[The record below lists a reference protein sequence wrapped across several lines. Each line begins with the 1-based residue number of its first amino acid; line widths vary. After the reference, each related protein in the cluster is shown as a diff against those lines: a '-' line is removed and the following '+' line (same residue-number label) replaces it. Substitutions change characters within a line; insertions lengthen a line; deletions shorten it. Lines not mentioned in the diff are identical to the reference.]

1 MKHFNSVL
9 VAIAFASIFS
19 APSFAQDKIHYTGTE
34 LSNPAYHDGQLTPV
48 VGVHNIQVMRAN
60 RQLPDA
66 SNGNGWTYNHQP
78 MLAYWNGQF
87 YMQYLSDPA
96 DEHVPPSQTFLTT
109 SKDGYHWTNPEVLF
123 PTYKV
128 PDGYTK
134 PGRTDVAKNLIAI
147 MHQRVGFYVS
157 KSGRLITMAN
167 YGVAMDKKDDPNDG
181 NGIGR
186 VVREIKKD
194 GSYGPIHFIYY
205 NHGFNEKNTNYP
217 FFKRNKDKGFVKA
230 CQEILNN
237 PLYRMQ
243 WVEEA
248 DRNDPIIP
256 LNKEYKAFNYYTLPD
271 GKIACLWKH
280 ALTSI
285 SEDGGNTWAQPVLRA
300 KGFVNSNAKIW
311 GQRLSD
317 GTYATIY
324 NPSEFRWP
332 LAISL
337 SADGLEYTTLNL
349 VNGEV
354 PPMRYGG
361 NYKSYGPQYVRGIQE
376 GNGKSAD
383 GDLWVAYSV
392 NKEDMWAA
400 HIPVPVRTKATAH
413 ANDDFS
419 AYSNLSQ
426 LTDWNIYSPLWA
438 PVSLEKEEGIS
449 WLTLRDKDP
458 FDYAKIERK
467 IPATKQ
473 LTVSFDLLAGQ
484 NDKGTLQIEF
494 LDENG
499 IACSRL
505 DLTND
510 GLFRAKGG
518 SRFGNM
524 MKYEAGKK
532 YHVEAI
538 LSVTDRNITVF
549 VDGKKVGLRMFYA
562 PVASIERIVFRTGV
576 QRNFPTPDTPADQ
589 DYDLPNAGSEEP
601 MAFYRIANVK
611 TLSADT
617 DSTAT
622 FLKYADFSHYV
633 SYFNNMEDENI
644 AQAIPNAKASEWME
658 KNIPLF
664 ECPQKNFEEMYYFRW
679 WSLRKHIKNTP
690 VGYGMT
696 EFLVNRTYADKYNL
710 IACAIGHHINESR
723 WLHDRTY
730 LDQIIH
736 TWYRGNEGGA
746 MKKMNKFSSWNADA
760 ILNRYLVDGNKSFLL
775 DMQKDLE
782 TEYKRWESTNRLKN
796 GLYWQGDVQDG
807 MEESISGGRRKQ
819 YARPTINSYM
829 YGNAKALSTIGLL
842 AGDESVAMTYA
853 LKADTLKHLV
863 EEQLWNTTHHFF
875 ETMRTDSSANVR
887 EAIGY
892 LPWYFNLPA
901 KGKYDDAW
909 KEVMDEKGFSAP
921 YGLTTAERR
930 HPEFRTHGVGKCEWD
945 GAIWPFASAQTLTAM
960 ANFMNNYPQTI
971 LSDSV
976 YFHQMELYVESQ
988 YHRGRPYVGEY
999 LDEVTGY
1006 WLKGDQ
1012 ERSRYYN
1019 HSTFNDLVITGLV
1032 GLRPRMDNTLEIN
1045 PLIPEGKWNWFCL
1058 DNVLYHG
1065 HTISIIWDK
1074 DGSRYHSG
1082 KGLRIF
1088 VDGKLVGHADK
1099 LERLICKDV
1108 LQ

>member
-1 MKHFNSVL
+1 MKYISQSL
-9 VAIAFASIFS
+9 LALAMGCLAALPAS
-19 APSFAQDKIHYTGTE
+19 AQDKIHYTGTE
-34 LSNPAYHDGQLTPV
+34 LANPAYHDGQLSPV
-48 VGVHNIQVMRAN
+48 VGVHNIQIMRAN
-60 RQLPDA
+60 REFPDS

-87 YMQYLSDPA
+87 YYQYLCDPV
-96 DEHVPPSQTFLTT
+96 DEHVPPSHTVLMT
-109 SKDGYHWTNPEVLF
+109 SKDGYHWTNPQIVF
-123 PTYKV
+123 PEYKV

-134 PGRTDVAKNLIAI
+134 AGRQDVAKNLIAI

-157 KSGRLITMAN
+157 KSGKLITMGN

-194 GSYGPIHFIYY
+194 GTYGPIYFIYY
-205 NHGFNEKNTNYP
+205 NHGFNEKNTAFPY
-217 FFKRNKDKGFVKA
+217 FKRSKDKAFVKA
-230 CQEILNN
+230 CQEILDN

-285 SEDGGNTWAQPVLRA
+285 SEDGGNNWAEPVLRA

-317 GTYATIY
+317 GTYATVY

-337 SADGLEYTTLNL
+337 SKDGLEYTTLNL
-349 VNGEV
+349 VHGEIT
-354 PPMRYGG
+354 PMRYGG

-376 GNGKSAD
+376 GNGTPKD

-392 NKEDMWAA
+392 NKEDMWVSR
-400 HIPVPVRTKATAH
+400 IPVPVKLKAAAH
-413 ANDDFS
+413 ADDDFS
-419 AYSNLSQ
+419 QFTELSQ
-426 LTDWNIYSPLWA
+426 LTDWNIYSPVWA
-438 PVSLEKEEGIS
+438 PVSLDKN
-449 WLTLRDKDP
+449 WLLLQDKDP

-467 IPATKQ
+467 IPATKE
-473 LTVSFDLLAGQ
+473 LKVAFDLQAGQ

-505 DLTND
+505 ELTAD
-510 GLFRAKGG
+510 GVFRAKGG
-518 SRFGNM
+518 SRFGNI
-524 MKYEAGKK
+524 MKYEAGKT
-532 YHVEAI
+532 YHVEAL
-538 LSVTDRNITVF
+538 LSVANRSIQVF
-549 VDGKKVGLRMFYA
+549 VDGKKAGTRMFYA
-562 PVASIERIVFRTGV
+562 PVAAIERIAFRTGELR
-576 QRNFPTPDTPADQ
+576 QFPTPETPADQ
-589 DYDLPNAGSEEP
+589 TYDLPNAGAQDALST
-601 MAFYRIANVK
+601 FRVANFK
-611 TLSADT
+611 TSST
-617 DSTAT
+617 DVDATAA
-622 FLKYADFSHYV
+622 FLKYATFNHYAD
-633 SYFNNMEDENI
+633 YFNNMEDENI
-644 AQAIPNAKASEWME
+644 AQAIPNSEASAWME
-658 KNIPLF
+658 QNIPLF
-664 ECPQKNFEEMYYFRW
+664 ECPQKNFEEMYYYRW

-690 VGYGMT
+690 AGYGMT
-696 EFLVNRTYADKYNL
+696 EFLVNRSYADKYNL
-710 IACAIGHHINESR
+710 IACAIGHHIYESR
-723 WLHDRTY
+723 WLRDPKY

-736 TWYRGNEGGA
+736 TWYRGNEGGP

-760 ILNRYLVDGNKSFLL
+760 IYNRFLVDGDKDFLL
-775 DMQKDLE
+775 DMMTDLD

-829 YGNAKALSTIGLL
+829 YGNAKALSNMGLL
-842 AGDESVAMTYA
+842 AGNEGIAMKYA
-853 LKADTLKHLV
+853 LKADTLKQLV
-863 EEQLWNTTHHFF
+863 EGKLWNERHQFF

-892 LPWYFNLPA
+892 IPWYFNLPDA
-901 KGKYDDAW
+901 RKHDVAW
-909 KEVMDEKGFSAP
+909 KEVMDEKGFLAP
-921 YGLTTAERR
+921 YGMTTAERR
-930 HPEFRTHGVGKCEWD
+930 HPEFRTRGVGKCEWD

-960 ANFMNNYPQTI
+960 ANFMNNYPQTV
-971 LSDSV
+971 LTDSV
-976 YFHQMELYVESQ
+976 YFRQMELYVESQ
-988 YHRGRPYVGEY
+988 YHRGRPYIGEY

-1032 GLRPRMDNTLEIN
+1032 GLRPRTDNTIEVN
-1045 PLIPEGKWNWFCL
+1045 PLIPEDKWNWFCL

-1065 HTISIIWDK
+1065 HNISIVWDK
-1074 DGSRYHSG
+1074 DGSRYHAG
-1082 KGLRIF
+1082 KGLR
-1088 VDGKLVGHADK
+1088 VYVNGKLVGQSD
-1099 LERLICKDV
+1099 RLQRLVCKDV
-1108 LQ
+1108 LN

>member
-1 MKHFNSVL
+1 MKYISQSL
-9 VAIAFASIFS
+9 LALAMGCLAALPAS
-19 APSFAQDKIHYTGTE
+19 AQDRIHYTGTE
-34 LSNPAYHDGQLTPV
+34 LANPAYHDGQLSPV
-48 VGVHNIQVMRAN
+48 VGVHNIQIMRAN
-60 RQLPDA
+60 REFPDS
-66 SNGNGWTYNHQP
+66 SNGNGWTYNHQS

-87 YMQYLSDPA
+87 YYQYLCDPV
-96 DEHVPPSQTFLTT
+96 DEHVPPSHTVLMT
-109 SKDGYHWTNPEVLF
+109 SKDGYHWTNPQIVF
-123 PTYKV
+123 PEYKV

-134 PGRTDVAKNLIAI
+134 AGRQDVAKNLIAI

-157 KSGRLITMAN
+157 KSGKLITMGN

-194 GSYGPIHFIYY
+194 GTYGPIYFIYY
-205 NHGFNEKNTNYP
+205 NHGFNEKNTAFPY
-217 FFKRNKDKGFVKA
+217 FKRSKDKAFVKA
-230 CQEILNN
+230 CQEILDN

-285 SEDGGNTWAQPVLRA
+285 SEDGGNNWAEPVLRA

-317 GTYATIY
+317 GTYATVY

-337 SADGLEYTTLNL
+337 SKDGLEYTTLNL
-349 VNGEV
+349 VHGEIT
-354 PPMRYGG
+354 PMRYGG

-376 GNGKSAD
+376 GNGTPKD

-392 NKEDMWAA
+392 NKEDMWVSR
-400 HIPVPVRTKATAH
+400 IPVPVKLKAAAH
-413 ANDDFS
+413 ADDDFS
-419 AYSNLSQ
+419 QFAELSQ
-426 LTDWNIYSPLWA
+426 LTDWNIYSPVWA
-438 PVSLEKEEGIS
+438 PVSLDKN
-449 WLTLRDKDP
+449 WLLLQDKDP

-467 IPATKQ
+467 IPATKE
-473 LTVSFDLLAGQ
+473 LKVAFDLQAGQ

-505 DLTND
+505 ELTAD
-510 GLFRAKGG
+510 GVFRAKGG
-518 SRFGNM
+518 SRFGNI
-524 MKYEAGKK
+524 MKYEAGKT
-532 YHVEAI
+532 YHVEAL
-538 LSVTDRNITVF
+538 LSVANRSIQVF
-549 VDGKKVGLRMFYA
+549 VDGKKAGTRMFYA
-562 PVASIERIVFRTGV
+562 PVAAIERIAFRTGELR
-576 QRNFPTPDTPADQ
+576 QFPTPETPADQ
-589 DYDLPNAGSEEP
+589 TYDLPNAGAQDALST
-601 MAFYRIANVK
+601 FRVANFK
-611 TLSADT
+611 TSST
-617 DSTAT
+617 DVDATAA
-622 FLKYADFSHYV
+622 FLKYATFSHYAD
-633 SYFNNMEDENI
+633 YFNNMEDENI
-644 AQAIPNAKASEWME
+644 AQAIPNSEASAWME
-658 KNIPLF
+658 QNIPLF
-664 ECPQKNFEEMYYFRW
+664 ECPQKNFEEMYYYRW

-690 VGYGMT
+690 AGYGMT
-696 EFLVNRTYADKYNL
+696 EFLVNRSYADKYNL
-710 IACAIGHHINESR
+710 IACAIGHHIYESR
-723 WLHDRTY
+723 WLRDPKY

-736 TWYRGNEGGA
+736 TWYRGNEGGP

-760 ILNRYLVDGNKSFLL
+760 IYNRFLVDGDKDFLL
-775 DMQKDLE
+775 DMMTDLD

-829 YGNAKALSTIGLL
+829 YGNAKALSNMGLL
-842 AGDESVAMTYA
+842 AGNEGIAMKYA
-853 LKADTLKHLV
+853 LKADTLKQLV
-863 EEQLWNTTHHFF
+863 EGKLWNERHQFF

-892 LPWYFNLPA
+892 IPWYFNLPDA
-901 KGKYDDAW
+901 RKHDVAW
-909 KEVMDEKGFSAP
+909 KEVMDEKGFLAP
-921 YGLTTAERR
+921 YGMTTAERR
-930 HPEFRTHGVGKCEWD
+930 HPEFRTRGVGKCEWD

-960 ANFMNNYPQTI
+960 ANFMNNYPQTV
-971 LSDSV
+971 LTDSV
-976 YFHQMELYVESQ
+976 YFRQMELYVESQ
-988 YHRGRPYVGEY
+988 YHRGRPYIGEY

-1032 GLRPRMDNTLEIN
+1032 GLRPRTDNTIEVN
-1045 PLIPEGKWNWFCL
+1045 PLIPEDKWNWFCL

-1065 HTISIIWDK
+1065 HNISIVWDK
-1074 DGSRYHSG
+1074 DGSRYHAG
-1082 KGLRIF
+1082 KGLR
-1088 VDGKLVGHADK
+1088 VYVNGKLVGQSDR
-1099 LERLICKDV
+1099 LQRLICKDV
-1108 LQ
+1108 LN

>member
-1 MKHFNSVL
+1 MKYISQSL
-9 VAIAFASIFS
+9 LALAMGCLAALPAS
-19 APSFAQDKIHYTGTE
+19 AQDRIHYTGTE
-34 LSNPAYHDGQLTPV
+34 LANPAYHDGQLSPV
-48 VGVHNIQVMRAN
+48 VGVHNIQIMRAN
-60 RQLPDA
+60 REFPDS

-87 YMQYLSDPA
+87 YYQYLCDPV
-96 DEHVPPSQTFLTT
+96 DEHVPPSHTVLMT
-109 SKDGYHWTNPEVLF
+109 SKDGYHWTNPQIVF
-123 PTYKV
+123 PEYKV

-134 PGRTDVAKNLIAI
+134 AGRQDVAKNLIAI

-157 KSGRLITMAN
+157 KSGKLITMGN

-194 GSYGPIHFIYY
+194 GTYGPIYFIYY
-205 NHGFNEKNTNYP
+205 NHGFNEKNTAFPY
-217 FFKRNKDKGFVKA
+217 FKRSKDKAFVKA
-230 CQEILNN
+230 CQEILDN

-285 SEDGGNTWAQPVLRA
+285 SEDGGNNWAEPVLRA

-317 GTYATIY
+317 GTYATVY

-337 SADGLEYTTLNL
+337 SKDGLEYTTLNL
-349 VNGEV
+349 VHGEIT
-354 PPMRYGG
+354 PMRYGG

-376 GNGKSAD
+376 GNGIPKD

-392 NKEDMWAA
+392 NKEDMWVSR
-400 HIPVPVRTKATAH
+400 IPVPVKLKAAAH
-413 ANDDFS
+413 ADDDFS
-419 AYSNLSQ
+419 QFTELSQ
-426 LTDWNIYSPLWA
+426 LTDWNIYSPVWA
-438 PVSLEKEEGIS
+438 PVSLDKN
-449 WLTLRDKDP
+449 WLLLQDKDP

-467 IPATKQ
+467 IPATKE
-473 LTVSFDLLAGQ
+473 LKVAFDLQAGQ

-505 DLTND
+505 ELTAD
-510 GLFRAKGG
+510 GVFRAKGG
-518 SRFGNM
+518 SRFGNI
-524 MKYEAGKK
+524 MKYEAGKT
-532 YHVEAI
+532 YHVEAL
-538 LSVTDRNITVF
+538 LSVANRSIQVF
-549 VDGKKVGLRMFYA
+549 VDGKKAGTRMFYA
-562 PVASIERIVFRTGV
+562 PVAAIERIAFRTGELR
-576 QRNFPTPDTPADQ
+576 QFPTPETPADQ
-589 DYDLPNAGSEEP
+589 TYDLPNAGAQDALST
-601 MAFYRIANVK
+601 FRVANFK
-611 TLSADT
+611 TSST
-617 DSTAT
+617 DVDATAA
-622 FLKYADFSHYV
+622 FLKYATFNHYAD
-633 SYFNNMEDENI
+633 YFNNMEDENI
-644 AQAIPNAKASEWME
+644 AQAIPNSEASAWME
-658 KNIPLF
+658 QNIPLF
-664 ECPQKNFEEMYYFRW
+664 ECPQKNFEEMYYYRW

-690 VGYGMT
+690 AGYGMT
-696 EFLVNRTYADKYNL
+696 EFLVNRSYADKYNL
-710 IACAIGHHINESR
+710 IACAIGHHIYESR
-723 WLHDRTY
+723 WLRDPKY

-736 TWYRGNEGGA
+736 TWYRGNEGGP

-760 ILNRYLVDGNKSFLL
+760 IYNRFLVDGDKDFLL
-775 DMQKDLE
+775 DMMTDLD

-829 YGNAKALSTIGLL
+829 YGNAKSLSNMGLL
-842 AGDESVAMTYA
+842 AGNEGIAMKYA
-853 LKADTLKHLV
+853 LKADTLKQLV
-863 EEQLWNTTHHFF
+863 EGKLWNERHQFF

-892 LPWYFNLPA
+892 IPWYFNLPDA
-901 KGKYDDAW
+901 RKHDVAW
-909 KEVMDEKGFSAP
+909 KEVMDEKGFLAP
-921 YGLTTAERR
+921 YGMTTAERR
-930 HPEFRTHGVGKCEWD
+930 HPEFRTRGVGKCEWD

-960 ANFMNNYPQTI
+960 ANFMNNYPQTV
-971 LSDSV
+971 LTDSV
-976 YFHQMELYVESQ
+976 YFRQMELYVESQ
-988 YHRGRPYVGEY
+988 YHRGRPYIGEY

-1032 GLRPRMDNTLEIN
+1032 GLRPRTDNTIEVN
-1045 PLIPEGKWNWFCL
+1045 PLIPEDKWNWFCL

-1065 HTISIIWDK
+1065 HNISIVWDK
-1074 DGSRYHSG
+1074 DGSRYHAG
-1082 KGLRIF
+1082 KGLR
-1088 VDGKLVGHADK
+1088 VYVNGKLVGQSDR
-1099 LERLICKDV
+1099 LQRLICKDV
-1108 LQ
+1108 LN